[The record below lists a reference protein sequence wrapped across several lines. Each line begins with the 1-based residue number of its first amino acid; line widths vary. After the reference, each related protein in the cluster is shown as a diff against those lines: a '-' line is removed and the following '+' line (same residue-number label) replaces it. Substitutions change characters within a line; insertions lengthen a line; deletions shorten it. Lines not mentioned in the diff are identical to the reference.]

1 MQDSA
6 GTGNVNVGVA
16 LPEAFNA
23 VLHPQAFHVDDR
35 GPAMPVQALFIEFA
49 EHHLFHRVGA
59 DGDFYDFFAVGK
71 CVGGGFESFEVGV
84 AYEDE
89 EQNQGGDGDFQD
101 GATHGGFWLL
111 GNEYVSA
118 SYSNARRR

>member
-1 MQDSA
+1 MPANIDS
-6 GTGNVNVGVA
+6 VA
-16 LPEAFNA
+16 KRLK
-23 VLHPQAFHVDDR
+23 DDR
-35 GPAMPVQALFIEFA
+35 RWHGVISD
-49 EHHLFHRVGA
+49 A
-59 DGDFYDFFAVGK
+59 DDAIFVCDFYDFFAIGE
-71 CVGGGFESFEVGV
+71 CVSGGFESFQVGV